1 MCVSLSVFFLSVCV
15 YIHILTG
22 EFGVVYKA
30 RLGLS
35 KREVAVKTLKGYL
48 KACFCP
54 FTVKVSMSDS
64 AIPSPSLFLQV
75 TLTRQRW
82 TSLWR
87 RV

>member
-1 MCVSLSVFFLSVCV
+1 MKTLYCWTALEKVCV
-15 YIHILTG
+15 CFECVCFFECVCVHILTG

-54 FTVKVSMSDS
+54 FTVKVSMSN
-64 AIPSPSLFLQV
+64 
-75 TLTRQRW
+75 
-82 TSLWR
+82 
-87 RV
+87 